1 MVSIDGG
8 TPFNTS
14 YMDPAPPSSRQWYRS
29 PILSDSSALHNI
41 TINHIAGTSVDLIVT
56 TAGQSTPLSG
66 EKLIVDDDD
75 LASIKYDG
83 DWTQNGALFTAND
96 DPKTGLPYGNSTHD
110 TTTPGASA
118 TFQFSGGFCCVSAG
132 IH

>member
-8 TPFNTS
+8 TPYNTS
-14 YMDPAPPSSRQWYRS
+14 YMDPAPQSSRQWYQS
-29 PILSDSSALHNI
+29 PNLSDSSALHNI

-66 EKLIVDDDD
+66 EKLIVDDEDP
-75 LASIKYDG
+75 SIKYDG
-83 DWTQNGALFTAND
+83 DWIQNGAPFTAND

-110 TTTPGASA
+110 TTTPGALA
-118 TFQFSGGFCCVSAG
+118 TFRFSGGFYRASAD
-132 IH
+132 ID